1 MRIGNA
7 FWALAA
13 GGLALWAV
21 METDI
26 APGLRAKVNEQY
38 REHVGWTAEARRDD
52 PVGFLEHSRDR
63 LKSDATQ
70 MEAILSDLS
79 ANQERVEAEIDQ
91 VRAKRREL
99 QGLLEAGRGLFNETW
114 SHGRWPVGFAG
125 AEYGEEQLRDQLRIL
140 FRRDQGL
147 KRQARSLRDSEKKLT
162 ELIANLHE
170 KRAEVR
176 DVLSQV
182 ETSVVIA
189 RAQTVTASVMDTV
202 GTAADVMTEVG
213 GLLKRYGDK
222 GNTVRS
228 AEELIDRARVRH
240 GEEKGD
246 AAFQAF
252 LDG

>member
-21 METDI
+21 METDL

-38 REHVGWTAEARRDD
+38 REHVGWTAEARRND
-52 PVGFLEHSRDR
+52 PVGFLEHSHER
-63 LKSDATQ
+63 LEDDAAQ
-70 MEAILSDLS
+70 MEGILSDLS
-79 ANQERVEAEIDQ
+79 ANQARVEKEIDQ
-91 VRAKRREL
+91 VQAKRQGLDALLQEGREL
-99 QGLLEAGRGLFNETW
+99 LNAAKRND
-114 SHGRWPVGFAG
+114 RWPVAFAG
-125 AEYGEEQLRDQLRIL
+125 AEYDRDQLRDQLRIL
-140 FRRDQGL
+140 FRRAQGL
-147 KRQARSLRDSEKKLT
+147 KRQARSLGESEQKLT

-170 KRAEVR
+170 KQAEVR

-189 RAQTVTASVMDTV
+189 RAQTVTADVMDTV
-202 GTAADVMTEVG
+202 GTAANVMTEVG
-213 GLLKRYGDK
+213 GLLQRYRDK

-228 AEELIDRARVRH
+228 AEELIDRARTQH